1 MRGPASAPDVEARQV
16 GRSDAGAGTHA
27 SADGAGADLAVA
39 AQLRSDIERPRDS
52 LHIVFCDQAVHL
64 VVVEEPIVV
73 LEPGGDEPPP
83 REVERLEELGGEQ
96 ARAPDPDVVP
106 PLGPE
111 GIHAGARV
119 TGEDAVVAVTLQVL
133 DEDEAETEGVRSPGP

>member
-16 GRSDAGAGTHA
+16 GRSDAGAGPHA

-52 LHIVFCDQAVHL
+52 LHIVFSDQAVPL

-73 LEPGGDEPPP
+73 LEPGGAEPTPP
-83 REVERLEELGGEQ
+83 EADRLEELPGEP
-96 ARAPDPDVVP
+96 ARP
-106 PLGPE
+106 P
-111 GIHAGARV
+111 V
-119 TGEDAVVAVTLQVL
+119 
-133 DEDEAETEGVRSPGP
+133 